1 MLDKKRKKKNNV
13 QKIHFQNVWH
23 VLFLFLLCYLDSHLR
38 SCASRPFFKTKGGG
52 HKESYGEL
60 SIFFFFYFFLLS
72 FSLRWS
78 VCPLLMQE
86 RITGLHFF
94 LFSSSVSRLSKK
106 SISERCTVVRSA
118 CCLGVSAHQSS
129 QLFI

>member
-23 VLFLFLLCYLDSHLR
+23 VLFLFLLCYLDSHLS

-60 SIFFFFYFFLLS
+60 SIFFFLLFFLLS

-94 LFSSSVSRLSKK
+94 FFLLLFLDSVKRAL
-106 SISERCTVVRSA
+106 VR
-118 CCLGVSAHQSS
+118 GVLLFAAHAV
-129 QLFI
+129 